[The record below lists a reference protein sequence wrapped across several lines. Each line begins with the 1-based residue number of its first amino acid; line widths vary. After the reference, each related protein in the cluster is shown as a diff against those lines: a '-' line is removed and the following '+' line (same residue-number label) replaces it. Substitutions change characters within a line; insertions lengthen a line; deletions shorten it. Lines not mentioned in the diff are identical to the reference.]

1 MQKNR
6 RVAETSSHNYK
17 NVTYQVVNRDILGK
31 FTNFGGFFVDIKKVT
46 MIWRQHTQALSPP
59 LCLIGLKHQEL
70 KYWWNV
76 EVTTLNSSG

>member
-46 MIWRQHTQALSPP
+46 MI
-59 LCLIGLKHQEL
+59 
-70 KYWWNV
+70 
-76 EVTTLNSSG
+76 